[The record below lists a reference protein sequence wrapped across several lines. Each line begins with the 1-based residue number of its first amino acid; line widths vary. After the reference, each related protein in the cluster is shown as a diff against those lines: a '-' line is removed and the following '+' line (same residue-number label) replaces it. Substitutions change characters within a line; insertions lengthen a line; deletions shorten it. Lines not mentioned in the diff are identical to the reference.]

1 VESKIVIITPPDKI
15 FNQNNSTLLIYPSTG
30 IKKELQDI
38 LAESTQS
45 QNIYIYEEQENHD
58 YDWILT
64 VSKMVDCVILDFDNC
79 PHEMR
84 MLSSYLIS
92 LPNTFWLTAEDTLC
106 YSMLS
111 PNRIYG
117 LENIK
122 NLIGGKIEEP

>member
-1 VESKIVIITPPDKI
+1 MESKIVIITPPDKI